1 MERAQNLPI
10 FFSGNDIERSVN
22 LAAHQIDV
30 GDTLKPLIFVVFPL
44 CPSVSTAPQLKPV
57 STTDVSMKLE
67 ECKHT
72 QT

>member
-30 GDTLKPLIFVVFPL
+30 GDTLKPLIFVVFL
-44 CPSVSTAPQLKPV
+44 CVRQLAQPPSSNR
-57 STTDVSMKLE
+57 
-67 ECKHT
+67 
-72 QT
+72 